1 MRDPNRPIPN
11 EEVREYEQYL
21 NRIVLRNSNQP
32 PFVQNYS
39 LVLGR
44 RNSDSALNEL
54 ARDINLNNLGTAF
67 NSRPRINENLNASN
81 INLQIGLR
89 TVHPNRA
96 ASQNGMPV
104 YSNVSDGEIFVL
116 YQQYTGSQPIF
127 RNIPNKGV
135 LASTTI
141 QSGSWRGTTVI
152 LRDFSTTQNQT
163 RARWTIEFQNPPSSI
178 NRKRME
184 LKFR

>member
-1 MRDPNRPIPN
+1 M
-11 EEVREYEQYL
+11 
-21 NRIVLRNSNQP
+21 NRIILRNSNQP
-32 PFVQNYS
+32 PFVQKFS
-39 LVLGR
+39 PILGR
-44 RNSDSALNEL
+44 RNINTSLNEV
-54 ARDINLNNLGTAF
+54 ARDINLNQLGNAF
-67 NSRPRINENLNASN
+67 NSRPRVNGNLNASN

-104 YSNVSDGEIFVL
+104 YSNVSDGEIFGL